1 MTTNYLLPHFLLE
14 SYTDNDILEYKRQC
28 EFERA
33 HNQPKN
39 TRLVKSLKL
48 GQVVY
53 QQELEQALRFN

>member
-14 SYTDNDILEYKRQC
+14 SYTDNDILEYKRQS

-48 GQVVY
+48 G
-53 QQELEQALRFN
+53 